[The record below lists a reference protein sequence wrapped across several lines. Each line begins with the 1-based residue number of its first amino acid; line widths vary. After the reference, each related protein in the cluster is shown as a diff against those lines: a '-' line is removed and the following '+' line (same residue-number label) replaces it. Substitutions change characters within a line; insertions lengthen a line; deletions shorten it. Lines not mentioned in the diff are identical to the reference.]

1 MIQENSQLLKNFA
14 HHPERRLRFE
24 TDPFGQPIQAL
35 DPVGQNDPGDGA
47 GGRKGDLEGIALG
60 SGGDG
65 AEQGEAGF
73 PIVVSRAQRQGWE
86 ASRLFMS
93 GFKIEKRKESDCQ
106 PSRMGLAGG
115 AELYPARDITEGR
128 NSGPGHHAQG
138 LAVVFRELPVD

>member
-93 GFKIEKRKESDCQ
+93 G
-106 PSRMGLAGG
+106 L
-115 AELYPARDITEGR
+115 
-128 NSGPGHHAQG
+128 
-138 LAVVFRELPVD
+138 